1 MQNYFE
7 NDYAAF
13 RFKQGILHITYHQG
27 LSIGLDAAVQ
37 VVKDRILLQEGR
49 QFPIL
54 CDIRGVKEIDKSA
67 RSYLALEGS
76 VQITAIAFIVDS
88 PVSVMLTKFYLKT
101 SKPPVPTR
109 SFKNI
114 EEALVYLNGF
124 KDAV

>member
-1 MQNYFE
+1 M
-7 NDYAAF
+7 
-13 RFKQGILHITYHQG
+13 
-27 LSIGLDAAVQ
+27 Q

-54 CDIRGVKEIDKSA
+54 CDIRGVKEIDKPA

-124 KDAV
+124 KDAD